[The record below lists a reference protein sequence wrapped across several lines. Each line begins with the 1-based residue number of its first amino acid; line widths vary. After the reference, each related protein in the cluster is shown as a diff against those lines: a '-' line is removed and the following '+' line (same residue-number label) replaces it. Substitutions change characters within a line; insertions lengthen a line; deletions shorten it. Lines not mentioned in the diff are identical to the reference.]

1 MCLKRPVFVFWDT
14 GRVGSWVFPAGM
26 TSERE
31 APKGRWVS
39 LSRAL
44 GGTRL
49 SLAPQGGEE
58 KGPAIACPLGI
69 SPWELACFLHP

>member
-1 MCLKRPVFVFWDT
+1 
-14 GRVGSWVFPAGM
+14 M